1 MIMNRA
7 LINFPQNRF
16 YLKTWRWPEIVRHE
30 PHNSAIISQRSKN
43 EGWNNQGF
51 KAPRH
56 RGFISW
62 GGPSWKFTTWLSYLD
77 TIFQETVHA
86 LIRIQRL
93 FGHHCLCVST
103 QLKFYKAAIK
113 FHDDNDCK
121 MADAVIVAAM
131 ATKRPWGRVKLMKCG
146 AISKKGFLI
155 NGNHFILII
164 FFCLTLQLNLIIT
177 AWPSCGE
184 MMQTEVTFQETP
196 SLLPQHTAALTL
208 VIVHMLPYKLKLHE
222 IPSILSLGFMLCL
235 GRWSE
240 R

>member
-16 YLKTWRWPEIVRHE
+16 YLKTWRWPEIARHE

-93 FGHHCLCVST
+93 FGHRCLCVST

-164 FFCLTLQLNLIIT
+164 FFLSDSTTKSNNNRLAFLWRDDANRSDFPGNSLTSPATHGSFNT
-177 AWPSCGE
+177 GHS
-184 MMQTEVTFQETP
+184 
-196 SLLPQHTAALTL
+196 SHAAL
-208 VIVHMLPYKLKLHE
+208 
-222 IPSILSLGFMLCL
+222 
-235 GRWSE
+235 
-240 R
+240 